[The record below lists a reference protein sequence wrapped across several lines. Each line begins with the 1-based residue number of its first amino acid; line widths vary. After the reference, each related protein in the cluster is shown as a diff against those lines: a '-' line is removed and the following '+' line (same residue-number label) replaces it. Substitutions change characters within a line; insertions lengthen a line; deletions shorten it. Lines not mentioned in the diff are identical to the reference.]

1 MEQYDGVVVGAGVI
15 GLAIA
20 RRLALSGAQTLILEK
35 NPRFGEETS
44 SRNSE
49 VVHAGI
55 YYPKDSLKAR
65 LCVSGRHLLYRY
77 CGQRAIP
84 HRRCGK
90 LIVAATADQE
100 AGLER
105 LAQSASRNGVTDL
118 AFLDGREACR
128 LEPALKCT
136 MALLSPSTG
145 IIDSHALMQAFLADG
160 EAAGAMLACRCEVT
174 RVVPVVGGLE
184 VFVDGATS
192 PALRT
197 RWLVN
202 AAGLHATVLA
212 ARIDGFAAGQI
223 PDVRFAKGNYFA
235 LSGRAPFSR
244 LVYPTPEPGGLGVH
258 MTLNLGGRAR
268 FGPDVE
274 WVDKIDYRVD
284 PSRAPAFC
292 EQIAHYWP
300 SVTVERLGPDYAG
313 IRPKVCGPGGP
324 SGDFLI
330 EGPLGHG
337 VPGIVNLFGIESP
350 GLTACLAIAE
360 HVAQLI
366 EPDKAGHD
374 QH

>member
-20 RRLALSGAQTLILEK
+20 RRLALSGAQILILEK

-55 YYPKDSLKAR
+55 YYPNNSLKAR
-65 LCVSGRHLLYRY
+65 LCVDGRHLLYRY
-77 CGQRAIP
+77 CGRRAIP

-100 AGLER
+100 PWLER
-105 LAQSASRNGVTDL
+105 IAQNASRNGVTDL
-118 AFLDGREACR
+118 AVLEGREARR
-128 LEPALKCT
+128 LEPAVQCT

-145 IIDSHALMQAFLADG
+145 IIDSHALMQALLADG
-160 EAAGAMLACRCEVT
+160 EAAGAVLACRCEVT
-174 RVVPVVGGLE
+174 RVVPAVEGLE

-192 PALRT
+192 PTLRT

-202 AAGLHATVLA
+202 AAGLHAATLA
-212 ARIDGFAAGQI
+212 ARIDGFPAGQI

-235 LSGRAPFSR
+235 LAGLAPFSR

-258 MTLNLGGRAR
+258 MTLDLGGRAR

-274 WVDKIDYRVD
+274 WIDRIDYRVD
-284 PSRAPAFC
+284 PSRAHAFC

-300 SVTVERLGPDYAG
+300 SVTVERLRPDYAG
-313 IRPKVCGPGGP
+313 IRPKVFGREGPF
-324 SGDFLI
+324 GDFLI
-330 EGPLGHG
+330 EGPAGHG
-337 VPGIVNLFGIESP
+337 VPGIINLFGIESP
-350 GLTACLAIAE
+350 GLTACLAVAE

-366 EPDKAGHD
+366 EPDEAGRD